1 MTIAIG
7 RAIQEGRNLVE
18 PEAYELLEAYDV
30 SVPRHQVVTSAEQA
44 EVAAAEVGY
53 PVVAKIVSPDI
64 LHKTEVGGVLLN
76 LNDAAAVRAAYRQ
89 IVERARQARAAL
101 RGVLI
106 SHMAPPGTEVI
117 AGLTQDA
124 QFGPVVMFGLGGIFV
139 EVYRDVSFRLIP
151 LTEPDAAAMIREIKA
166 SPVLQGV
173 RGRRPADL
181 QALADLLLKVSRI
194 AEENPEIAEMDLNP
208 IIVYEKGLSVVDAR
222 VLLHHKAAPA

>member
-18 PEAYELLEAYDV
+18 PEAYELLEAYGV
-30 SVPRHQVVTSAEQA
+30 SVPRHRVVSSAEQA
-44 EVAAAEVGY
+44 EVAAAELGY

-64 LHKTEVGGVLLN
+64 LHKTEIGGVLLN
-76 LNDAAAVRAAYRQ
+76 LYDAAAVRAAYRQ
-89 IVERARQARAAL
+89 IVERSRQARAAL

-106 SHMAPPGTEVI
+106 SRMAPPGTEVI

-139 EVYRDVSFRLIP
+139 EVYRDVSFRLVP

-173 RGRRPADL
+173 RGGRPADL
-181 QALADLLLKVSRI
+181 QALADLLLKVSRM

>member
-7 RAIQEGRNLVE
+7 KAMQEGRNLLE

-30 SVPRHQVVTSAEQA
+30 WVPRHQVVTSAEQA

-53 PVVAKIVSPDI
+53 PVVAKIVSPDV

-89 IVERARQARAAL
+89 IVERARQAKAAL

-106 SHMAPPGTEVI
+106 SRMALPGTEVI

-124 QFGPVVMFGLGGIFV
+124 QFGPVVMFGLGGVFV
-139 EVYRDVSFRLIP
+139 EVYRDVSFRLVP
-151 LTEPDAAAMIREIKA
+151 LTEPDAVAMIREIKA
-166 SPVLQGV
+166 FPILQGI
-173 RGRRPADL
+173 RGGKSADL
-181 QALADLLLKVSRI
+181 KALADLLLTVSRMGQ
-194 AEENPEIAEMDLNP
+194 ENPEIAEMDLNP
-208 IIVYEKGLSVVDAR
+208 IIVYEKGLSAVDAR
-222 VLLHHKAAPA
+222 VLLHHKAAAA

>member
-1 MTIAIG
+1 
-7 RAIQEGRNLVE
+7 
-18 PEAYELLEAYDV
+18 
-30 SVPRHQVVTSAEQA
+30 
-44 EVAAAEVGY
+44 
-53 PVVAKIVSPDI
+53 
-64 LHKTEVGGVLLN
+64 
-76 LNDAAAVRAAYRQ
+76 
-89 IVERARQARAAL
+89 
-101 RGVLI
+101 
-106 SHMAPPGTEVI
+106 MAPPGIEVI

-173 RGRRPADL
+173 RGRHPADL

>member
-7 RAIQEGRNLVE
+7 RAIQEGRNLLE

-173 RGRRPADL
+173 RGRHPADL

>member
-7 RAIQEGRNLVE
+7 KAIQEGRNLVE
-18 PEAYELLEAYDV
+18 PEAYELLEAYGV
-30 SVPRHQVVTSAEQA
+30 SVPRHRVVNSAEQA
-44 EVAAAEVGY
+44 EVAAAELGY

-89 IVERARQARAAL
+89 IVERSRQARAAL

-106 SHMAPPGTEVI
+106 SRMAPPGTEVI

-173 RGRRPADL
+173 RGGHAADL
-181 QALADLLLKVSRI
+181 KALADLLLTVSRM

-208 IIVYEKGLSVVDAR
+208 IIVYEEGLSVVDAR